1 MKNNN
6 KWYSTLLALL
16 LVGFMLVLTTWVLG
30 LVLSEYNDT
39 KWMEKYLKA
48 YASAES
54 WVEMAMLDI
63 KEWKLTNVVDESN
76 AKSKIVNTEGG
87 SKSNFVTYKFN
98 GLSQDTWDVELEA
111 GEYDFIPLT
120 DGSSK
125 TRNFFLTATWWSQEI
140 HWNIISSTWGI
151 SWTGNMNMLSTW
163 TYKYLNWDKFEYVSD
178 KSIWNFISTN
188 DDIFLR
194 LYNPNNT
201 KVNYRFK
208 VDTTQSDKFIK
219 NEFEIESSWVVK
231 LGWKTFK
238 QNLDVDFENSKYTN
252 LLKYSIYNN

>member
-63 KEWKLTNVVDESN
+63 KEWKLTNVVDVNN
-76 AKSKIVNTEGG
+76 AKSKIVDTEGWN
-87 SKSNFVTYKFN
+87 KANFINYSFN
-98 GLSQDTWDVELEA
+98 WLARDTSDVELEP

-120 DGSSK
+120 DGSNK
-125 TRNFFLTATWWSQEI
+125 TKNFFLTTTWWGQSI
-140 HWNIISSTWGI
+140 HWNLIWSKWGI
-151 SWTGNMNMLSTW
+151 SWTWNLNMLSTW
-163 TYKYLNWDKFEYVSD
+163 TYKYLNWNEFEYISD
-178 KSIWNFISTN
+178 KKVWDFISEN
-188 DDIFLR
+188 SDIFLR
-194 LYNPNNT
+194 LYNPNSSKIKYN
-201 KVNYRFK
+201 FK
-208 VDTTQSDKFIK
+208 IAAGQSDKFIK
-219 NEFEIESSWVVK
+219 NEFEIESSWIVK
-231 LGWKTFK
+231 LWWKTFK